1 MPTQTDFA
9 HLKLYSATGA
19 DTELSFLKF
28 RSDIAGIGST
38 DEDKSNFQKID
49 ELLSTHNT
57 MLQGSRK
64 IFDITANIQADNTY
78 LATNIQIEQY
88 YDNMLILLCVD
99 TTNIGAV
106 NLGIN
111 ELTPISIKKYDSEGN
126 LVDLEANDLI
136 ANVKYLIEY
145 SEDFNG
151 YQGFIVISPINYY
164 TKAEVDNAIQTA
176 INSITDGDEVDY

>member
-64 IFDITANIQADNTY
+64 IFDITANIQADK
-78 LATNIQIEQY
+78 Y